1 MQERGFR
8 LLFII
13 SALWGALIFWV
24 APHPPMVDLPQHAG
38 QVVLLKQMLLGQ
50 SPWADQLRI
59 NLFTPYIIGYGL
71 ALPLSFLMP
80 VAAALKLLLSAA
92 YLAFVCMCVT
102 LRRQFGGDARLDWLF
117 LLSFFGFAYTWGFF
131 TFLIAS
137 PIGLYFILQ
146 AERYAASPTSARAA
160 MVVAIGLAM
169 LASHGLVFLFA
180 STVGAAILAVR
191 VRWFKPLLK
200 AAWPYMLLA
209 IACGAYFLINQ
220 RINAGLQTGLEQ
232 GTRWHWDAL
241 RRLPLLYTVGAGT
254 QRSPNTYYWC
264 IVILFAMAPWV
275 MGLRIQW
282 RRKSNWI
289 AFAIVALI
297 ILAVP
302 HFAMNT
308 AFLYERFALFLAPAY
323 AWMFT
328 AKPSGETLSAAQGSS
343 SSRRTG
349 VVILMAGACWTMLGV
364 HTSRAWRFAQ
374 ESAEFDAVLK
384 ALEPK
389 QRALSLIYER
399 NSAAANT
406 NNLYLHYP
414 LWYQAEKSGFV
425 DFNFAWFPPQIVRYR
440 PEHLPAVATLFEWH
454 PHTLDWQKHR
464 AVEYRYFIVRHGG
477 KAPAMLFNGA
487 ECKPVPVSRSGSW
500 SVYERRPC
508 PSTTAP

>member
-1 MQERGFR
+1 MQERGVR

-13 SALWGALIFWV
+13 SALWGALIFWI

-38 QVVLLKQMLLGQ
+38 QVVLLKQILLGD
-50 SPWADQLRI
+50 SPWAEQLRI

-92 YLAFVCMCVT
+92 YIAFVCMCIA

-131 TFLIAS
+131 TFLIAA

-146 AERYAASPTSARAA
+146 AERYAASPGKARGA
-160 MVVAIGLAM
+160 MVVLIGLLM

-180 STVGAAILAVR
+180 CAVGAGILAVR
-191 VRWFKPLLK
+191 IRWFRPLLK
-200 AAWPYMLLA
+200 AAWPYVLLA

-232 GTRWHWDAL
+232 GTRWNWDAL
-241 RRLPLLYTVGAGT
+241 RRLPLLYTVAAGT
-254 QRSPNTYYWC
+254 QRSPSTYYWA
-264 IVILFAMAPWV
+264 IVLIFAAAPWLL
-275 MGLRIQW
+275 GLRIEW
-282 RRKSNWI
+282 PRRSNWVP
-289 AFAIVALI
+289 FAVVALI
-297 ILAVP
+297 IITVP

-323 AWMFT
+323 AWLFT
-328 AKPSGETLSAAQGSS
+328 AKPVNRAGPVALTISS
-343 SSRRTG
+343 PRST
-349 VVILMAGACWTMLGV
+349 VVIFLMALACWTMLGV
-364 HTSRAWRFAQ
+364 HTSRASRFAQ
-374 ESAEFDAVLK
+374 ESADFDAVLR
-384 ALEPK
+384 ALEPG
-389 QRALSLIYER
+389 QRALSLIHDR

-440 PEHLPAVATLFEWH
+440 PDRLPAVATLFEWH
-454 PHTLDWQKHR
+454 PHTFDWKKHR
-464 AVEYRYFIVRHGG
+464 GADYRYFIVRHDG
-477 KAPAMLFNGA
+477 KEPPMLFNGA
-487 ECKPVPVSRSGSW
+487 DCKPALLTTRGNW
-500 SVYERRPC
+500 SVYERRRC
-508 PSTTAP
+508 P